1 MTATAA
7 QFGLSAIGQIFIRA
21 RDLDRAVRFYRGTL
35 GMPFL
40 FQAPPQMAFFQCG
53 GTTVMLGV
61 PEAPELDHPASLVI
75 EFGSF
80 GDAEHDRR
88 AAALEERHLGRRLEE
103 KRHAERAAVETNGAI
118 QVPRPDEDLAD
129 RGETELRGC
138 GSHCSPPGA
147 GSCCVKQ

>member
-53 GTTVMLGV
+53 ATTVMLGV
-61 PEAPELDHPASLVI
+61 PEAPELDHPASLVYYLVPDI
-75 EFGSF
+75 AAAHTTLSGRSVEFIS
-80 GDAEHDRR
+80 EPHLVHR
-88 AAALEERHLGRRLEE
+88 AADYELWLEIGR
-103 KRHAERAAVETNGAI
+103 T
-118 QVPRPDEDLAD
+118 
-129 RGETELRGC
+129 
-138 GSHCSPPGA
+138 
-147 GSCCVKQ
+147 SCRE

>member
-61 PEAPELDHPASLVI
+61 PEAPELDHPASLVYYLVPDI
-75 EFGSF
+75 LSAHATLRERGVEFIT
-80 GDAEHDRR
+80 EPHLVHR
-88 AAALEERHLGRRLEE
+88 AADYELWLAEFRDSEGNVLALMMR
-103 KRHAERAAVETNGAI
+103 K
-118 QVPRPDEDLAD
+118 PRP
-129 RGETELRGC
+129 
-138 GSHCSPPGA
+138 
-147 GSCCVKQ
+147 